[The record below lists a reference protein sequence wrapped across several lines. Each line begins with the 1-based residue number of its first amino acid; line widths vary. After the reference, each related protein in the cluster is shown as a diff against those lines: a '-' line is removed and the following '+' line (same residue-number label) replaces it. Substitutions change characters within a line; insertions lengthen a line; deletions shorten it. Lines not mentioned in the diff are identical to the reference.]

1 MRIPLSPLEPENE
14 NGFPASIDEN
24 SHGLSTKLATIKE
37 TRSKPYSPSLKESSE
52 KL

>member
-1 MRIPLSPLEPENE
+1 VYRR
-14 NGFPASIDEN
+14 D
-24 SHGLSTKLATIKE
+24 SHGLSTKPATLKE